1 MSLDLDDLI
10 PDSRCGIIDLKYAF
24 TSIPL
29 QNTAKMNNFLGKL
42 TLFIK
47 RKEHKTKISEEESN
61 NET

>member
-10 PDSRCGIIDLKYAF
+10 PDSRCGNIDLKYAF

-47 RKEHKTKISEEESN
+47 RKEHKAKISEEKGN